1 MHSLLY
7 LLVYLYKYLEKAVHF
22 EIMKFSGKTSVFQI
36 IK

>member
-7 LLVYLYKYLEKAVHF
+7 LLVYLYKDLEKTVYF
-22 EIMKFSGKTSVFQI
+22 EIMKFSGKTSIFQI